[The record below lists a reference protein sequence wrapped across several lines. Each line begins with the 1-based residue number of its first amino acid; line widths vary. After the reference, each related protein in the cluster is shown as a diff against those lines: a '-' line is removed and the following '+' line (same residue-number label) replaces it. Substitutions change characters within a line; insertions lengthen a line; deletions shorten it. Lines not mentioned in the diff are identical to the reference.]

1 LGFSLKEKKEMPRIE
16 INIIEAQ
23 GLPAADLNGKSDPYV
38 EVCSASERQKTDI
51 KKKTL
56 CPVFNET
63 KVVNVVDMMRDAIGF
78 LVWDWDRMSA
88 NEIIA
93 YGAISMIGLPPNGAP
108 LDYWVQLY
116 KKGKKDDK
124 KEKKDKKAAKSGK
137 PPSAKPPGG
146 RLHIMVRLLDVPPMA
161 AMPMQPMPGQPM
173 PGAPMPGQPMPG
185 QPMPMQPMPGQPMPG
200 QPMPGQPMPMQ
211 PMPGQPMPGQPMM
224 AAPTMMPGP
233 MPLLVPQPYAGAVPV
248 GFQNKVGFLRPKKTS
263 AEVAGHV
270 AGKGAKKTLKGLVK
284 ILT

>member
-1 LGFSLKEKKEMPRIE
+1 MPRVE
-16 INIIEAQ
+16 INVVEAQ
-23 GLPAADLNGKSDPYV
+23 GLPVADLNGKADPYV

-56 CPVFNET
+56 NPVFNEI
-63 KVVNVVDMMRDAIGF
+63 KVVNVADMMRDAIGF

-93 YGAISMIGLPPNGAP
+93 YGSISMIGLPPNGAP

-124 KEKKDKKAAKSGK
+124 KEKKDKKAAKAGK
-137 PPSAKPPGG
+137 PPSPKAPGG
-146 RLHIMVRLLDVPPMA
+146 RLHIVVRLLDVPAMAPM
-161 AMPMQPMPGQPM
+161 PVQPMPGQPM
-173 PGAPMPGQPMPG
+173 MAP
-185 QPMPMQPMPGQPMPG
+185 QPMPGQPMPG
-200 QPMPGQPMPMQ
+200 QPMPGQPMPGQ

-224 AAPTMMPGP
+224 APQPMPGQPMMAPQPMPGQPMMAAPMAAAP
-233 MPLLVPQPYAGAVPV
+233 MPLLVPAPYSGAVPV
-248 GFQNKVGFLRPKKTS
+248 GFLNKNGYLRPKKTG
-263 AEVAGHV
+263 AEVAGHI
-270 AGKGAKKTLKGLVK
+270 AGKGAKKGLKGLVK